1 MDVIAKAASS
11 QRTVASV
18 KFLYERGYAIEC
30 AVSKLFL
37 TRDSIM
43 ILEAEKFRSFEL
55 AGWQAIPAGYHDAFG
70 PLTSQAIE
78 PLLDAVRLKKAMSFL
93 DIASGPGY
101 VAAAAAK
108 RGAAVVGVD
117 FSAAMVEH
125 AQRLHAG
132 VEFREGDAE
141 ALPFGN
147 GLVDAAA
154 MNFGILHLGQPEKA
168 LIEARRILRTN
179 GRFAFSVWAKP
190 EETIGFGIV
199 LRAVEL
205 HGEPRVELPEG
216 PPFFRYSDPEECQRS
231 LLVAGF
237 ETPSVIKVKQV
248 WRLPAGDGLFNAMK
262 DSTVRTA
269 GLLRAQKPTVLTKI
283 RDEMRGALAQYT
295 KRDVVELPMPAWV
308 ASGIK
313 A

>member
-1 MDVIAKAASS
+1 
-11 QRTVASV
+11 
-18 KFLYERGYAIEC
+18 
-30 AVSKLFL
+30 
-37 TRDSIM
+37 M

-55 AGWQAIPAGYHDAFG
+55 AGWQEIPAGYHDAFG
-70 PLTSQAIE
+70 PLTAQAIE
-78 PLLDAVRLKKAMSFL
+78 PLLDAVRLKKGMTFL

-108 RGAAVVGVD
+108 RGATVLGVD
-117 FSAAMVEH
+117 FSAAMLAH
-125 AQRLHAG
+125 AQQLQHG

-141 ALPFGN
+141 ALPCGN
-147 GLVDAAA
+147 GLFDAAA

-168 LIEARRILRTN
+168 LLEAHRVLRAG
-179 GRFAFSVWAKP
+179 GRFAFSVWASP
-190 EETIGFGIV
+190 EQTIGFGIV

-216 PPFFRYSDPEECQRS
+216 PPFFRYSDPEECQRG
-231 LLVAGF
+231 LIVAGF
-237 ETPSVIKVKQV
+237 DSPSMTKVQQT

-269 GLLRAQKPTVLTKI
+269 GLLRAQKPSVLEKI
-283 RDEMRGALAQYT
+283 RDEMRSALVKYT
-295 KRDVVELPMPAWV
+295 KGDVVELPMPAWV
-308 ASGIK
+308 ASGVK

>member
-1 MDVIAKAASS
+1 
-11 QRTVASV
+11 
-18 KFLYERGYAIEC
+18 
-30 AVSKLFL
+30 
-37 TRDSIM
+37 M
-43 ILEAEKFRSFEL
+43 ILEPEKFRSFEL
-55 AGWQAIPAGYHDAFG
+55 AGWQEIPAGYHDAFG
-70 PLTSQAIE
+70 PLTAQAIE
-78 PLLDAVRLKKAMSFL
+78 PLLDAVRLKKGMSFL

-108 RGAAVVGVD
+108 RGATVLGVD
-117 FSAAMVEH
+117 FSAAMVAH
-125 AQRLHAG
+125 AQQLQRG

-141 ALPFGN
+141 SLPCGN
-147 GLVDAAA
+147 GLFDAAA

-168 LIEARRILRTN
+168 LLEARRVLREG

-205 HGEPRVELPEG
+205 HGEPRVALPEG
-216 PPFFRYSDPEECQRS
+216 PPFFRYSDPEECKRG

-237 ETPSVIKVKQV
+237 DSPSVSKIKQI

-269 GLLRAQKPTVLTKI
+269 GLLRAQKPSVLEKI
-283 RDEMRGALAQYT
+283 RGEMRAALSQYI
-295 KRDVVELPMPAWV
+295 KGEVVELPMPAWV
-308 ASGIK
+308 ASGVK

>member
-1 MDVIAKAASS
+1 
-11 QRTVASV
+11 
-18 KFLYERGYAIEC
+18 
-30 AVSKLFL
+30 
-37 TRDSIM
+37 M
-43 ILEAEKFRSFEL
+43 ILEPEKFHSFEH
-55 AGWQAIPAGYHDAFG
+55 AGWQAIPTGYHEMFG
-70 PLTSQAIE
+70 GLTTQAIE
-78 PLLDAVRLKKAMSFL
+78 PLLDAVRLKKGMSFL

-108 RGAAVVGVD
+108 RGATVLGVD

-125 AQRLHAG
+125 AKQLNAG

-141 ALPFGN
+141 KLPVGN
-147 GLVDAAA
+147 NLFDAAA
-154 MNFGILHLGQPEKA
+154 MNFGILHLGQPEVA
-168 LIEARRILRTN
+168 LIEAHRILRGG

-216 PPFFRYSDPEECQRS
+216 PPFFRYSDPEECTRG

-237 ETPSVIKVKQV
+237 ESPAVTKVAQV

-269 GLLRAQKPTVLTKI
+269 GLLRAQKPTVLDKI
-283 RDEMRGALAQYT
+283 REEMRAGLEKYT
-295 KRDVVELPMPAWV
+295 KGDVVELPMPAWIAAGV
-308 ASGIK
+308 K
-313 A
+313 P

>member
-1 MDVIAKAASS
+1 
-11 QRTVASV
+11 
-18 KFLYERGYAIEC
+18 
-30 AVSKLFL
+30 
-37 TRDSIM
+37 M
-43 ILEAEKFRSFEL
+43 ILEPEKFHSFEH
-55 AGWQAIPAGYHDAFG
+55 AGWQAIPTGYHEMFG
-70 PLTSQAIE
+70 GLTTQAIE
-78 PLLDAVRLKKAMSFL
+78 PLLDAVRLKKGMSFL

-108 RGAAVVGVD
+108 RGATVLGVD

-125 AQRLHAG
+125 AKQLNAG

-141 ALPFGN
+141 KLPVGN
-147 GLVDAAA
+147 NLFDAAA
-154 MNFGILHLGQPEKA
+154 MNFGILHLGQPEVA
-168 LIEARRILRTN
+168 LIEAHRILRGG

-216 PPFFRYSDPEECQRS
+216 PPFFRYSDPEECTRG

-237 ETPSVIKVKQV
+237 ESPAVTKVAQV

-262 DSTVRTA
+262 NSTVRTA
-269 GLLRAQKPTVLTKI
+269 GLLRAQKPTVLDKI
-283 RDEMRGALAQYT
+283 REEMRAGLEKYT
-295 KRDVVELPMPAWV
+295 KGDVVELPMPAWIAAGV
-308 ASGIK
+308 K
-313 A
+313 P